1 MAISDIQSSMYESAA
16 YGRKQSIKDFPL
28 NPDDNVLHQFAS
40 YNTLFTLS
48 ALSTR
53 EIRNPKIFFQSKPH
67 DIIAQSAGIGAGANS
82 FNGPPSESS
91 PFSDESKK
99 TITKI
104 PHPELLEVKPGDE
117 LMVVNFKEQGESDP
131 IYKSLQ
137 ERIDELTEEDD
148 EDDDGDIVV
157 RT

>member
-1 MAISDIQSSMYESAA
+1 METLFALLFILISVSLAGAAFALMWKNISDI
-16 YGRKQSIKDFPL
+16 
-28 NPDDNVLHQFAS
+28 
-40 YNTLFTLS
+40 
-48 ALSTR
+48 
-53 EIRNPKIFFQSKPH
+53 SKV
-67 DIIAQSAGIGAGANS
+67 SN
-82 FNGPPSESS
+82 NYV
-91 PFSDESKK
+91 ESKK

-137 ERIDELTEEDD
+137 ERIDELTEEEDEE
-148 EDDDGDIVV
+148 EDDDGDVVV

>member
-1 MAISDIQSSMYESAA
+1 MEIIFALLFILISVSLAGAAFALMWKNISDI
-16 YGRKQSIKDFPL
+16 
-28 NPDDNVLHQFAS
+28 
-40 YNTLFTLS
+40 
-48 ALSTR
+48 
-53 EIRNPKIFFQSKPH
+53 SKV
-67 DIIAQSAGIGAGANS
+67 SN
-82 FNGPPSESS
+82 NYV
-91 PFSDESKK
+91 ESKK

-137 ERIDELTEEDD
+137 ERIDELTEEEDE

-157 RT
+157 RV

>member
-1 MAISDIQSSMYESAA
+1 METLFALLFILISVSLAGAAFDLMWKNISDISKSSNNY
-16 YGRKQSIKDFPL
+16 
-28 NPDDNVLHQFAS
+28 V
-40 YNTLFTLS
+40 
-48 ALSTR
+48 
-53 EIRNPKIFFQSKPH
+53 
-67 DIIAQSAGIGAGANS
+67 
-82 FNGPPSESS
+82 
-91 PFSDESKK
+91 ESKK

>member
-1 MAISDIQSSMYESAA
+1 METLFAFIFIGLSLSLAGAAFALMWKNISDI
-16 YGRKQSIKDFPL
+16 
-28 NPDDNVLHQFAS
+28 
-40 YNTLFTLS
+40 
-48 ALSTR
+48 
-53 EIRNPKIFFQSKPH
+53 SKV
-67 DIIAQSAGIGAGANS
+67 SN
-82 FNGPPSESS
+82 NYV
-91 PFSDESKK
+91 ESKK

-117 LMVVNFKEQGESDP
+117 LMVVNFKEQGQSDP

-148 EDDDGDIVV
+148 DDDDGGLVV